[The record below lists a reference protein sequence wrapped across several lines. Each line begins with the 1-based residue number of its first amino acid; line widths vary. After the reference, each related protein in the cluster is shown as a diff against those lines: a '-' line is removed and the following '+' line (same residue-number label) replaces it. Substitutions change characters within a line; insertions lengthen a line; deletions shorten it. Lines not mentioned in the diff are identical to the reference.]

1 MMSKKLQLE
10 FLAAAVVMA
19 FGAVVA
25 WIAAGYPQGT
35 LLRPGS
41 GLVPLAF
48 GCLIVLLGAAIM
60 VEMGLGGRGSEEAAE
75 HDRVPAL
82 RQAIAVCAV
91 SSGMIAFAL
100 LVERA
105 GFIPAT
111 IVLIVLAGLG
121 EARIRWLSLL
131 ALAIVMSVAGVA
143 VFIWGFNLP
152 LAPFGAIR

>member
-1 MMSKKLQLE
+1 MMLKKLQLE
-10 FLAAAVVMA
+10 FLAATVVMA
-19 FGAVVA
+19 FGVTVA

-60 VEMGLGGRGSEEAAE
+60 VELGLGGSEPEEAAE
-75 HDRVPAL
+75 PDKVPAL

-91 SSGMIAFAL
+91 SCGMIAFAL

-105 GFIPAT
+105 GFIPAAM
-111 IVLIVLAGLG
+111 VLIILAGLG
-121 EARIRWLSLL
+121 ETRIRWLSLL
-131 ALAIVMSVAGVA
+131 ALAIAMSAAGVA
-143 VFIWGFNLP
+143 IFIWGFNLP